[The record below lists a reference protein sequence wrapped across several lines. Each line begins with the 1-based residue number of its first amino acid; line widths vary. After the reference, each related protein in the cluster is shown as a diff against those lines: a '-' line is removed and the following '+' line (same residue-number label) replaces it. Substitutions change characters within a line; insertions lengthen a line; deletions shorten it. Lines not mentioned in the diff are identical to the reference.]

1 MLETNEYI
9 SRDALY
15 AEVKRNVEAY
25 WTVAGGGYFEAE
37 DVLPEIE
44 NFPAA
49 DVAPVR
55 HGTWEPLTETQ
66 ESKRNAFAMY
76 RCSVCGKKSLQ
87 HRMGDRFC
95 SQCGA
100 EMEQSPGFR
109 YCPFYGNA
117 EWVHSEGGEA
127 HCSEC
132 GCTVYG
138 AELSPY
144 CPQCGANHERR
155 AQTGRFECG

>member
-55 HGTWEPLTETQ
+55 HEHWIKVQFADSKELINNGNLCLTNGFLCG
-66 ESKRNAFAMY
+66 S
-76 RCSVCGKKSLQ
+76 CGHSVYEK
-87 HRMGDRFC
+87 
-95 SQCGA
+95 
-100 EMEQSPGFR
+100 
-109 YCPFYGNA
+109 
-117 EWVHSEGGEA
+117 
-127 HCSEC
+127 
-132 GCTVYG
+132 
-138 AELSPY
+138 SPY
-144 CPQCGANHERR
+144 CPRCGAKMDVE
-155 AQTGRFECG
+155 TP